1 MGILN
6 SLVFTGPP
14 PATTKQLNSL
24 AKRGWD
30 KIEPFVLENLIQ
42 LCRIKLK
49 AVREMNGKHTKF

>member
-30 KIEPFVLENLIQ
+30 KIEPFVLENLIHSMPDKTQ
-42 LCRIKLK
+42 SY
-49 AVREMNGKHTKF
+49 